1 MKKAL
6 LIISGF
12 VSLGLGI
19 IGILVPLLPT
29 TPFLL
34 LAAACFLR
42 SSDRLYNWIL
52 NHRLFGKYLRSYY
65 YHKAIPLKIKII
77 AIIVIWISI
86 GSSVLFLVNFWP
98 ARVILLLIAILVSW
112 HIARMRTLTKEMAAE
127 FQRINTPN
135 QHSPDHDKS
144 L

>member
-19 IGILVPLLPT
+19 LGIVLPLLPT

-34 LAAACFLR
+34 LAAACFLK

-52 NHRLFGKYLRSYY
+52 NHRLFGKYLKNYY
-65 YHKAIPLKIKII
+65 QHRAIPLKIKII
-77 AIIVIWISI
+77 AISMIWLSI
-86 GSSVLFLVNFWP
+86 GSSVIFLVKFWP

-112 HIARMRTLTKEMAAE
+112 HIARMRTLTKEMVAD
-127 FQRINTPN
+127 FQRINAPN
-135 QHSPDHDKS
+135 QLSKDSDNS
-144 L
+144 R

>member
-19 IGILVPLLPT
+19 LGIVLPLLPT

-34 LAAACFLR
+34 LAAACFLK

-52 NHRLFGKYLRSYY
+52 NHRLFGKYLKNYY
-65 YHKAIPLKIKII
+65 QHRAIPLKIKII
-77 AIIVIWISI
+77 AISMIWLSI
-86 GSSVLFLVNFWP
+86 GNSVIFLVKFWP
-98 ARVILLLIAILVSW
+98 ARIILLLIAILVSW
-112 HIARMRTLTKEMAAE
+112 HIARMRTLTKEMVAD
-127 FQRINTPN
+127 FQRINVPN
-135 QHSPDHDKS
+135 QHSQDHDNS
-144 L
+144 R

>member
-19 IGILVPLLPT
+19 LGIVLPLLPT

-34 LAAACFLR
+34 LAAACFLK

-52 NHRLFGKYLRSYY
+52 NHRLFGKYLKNYY
-65 YHKAIPLKIKII
+65 QHRAIPLKIKII
-77 AIIVIWISI
+77 AISMIWLSI
-86 GSSVLFLVNFWP
+86 GNSVIFLVKFWP
-98 ARVILLLIAILVSW
+98 ARIILLLIAILVSW
-112 HIARMRTLTKEMAAE
+112 HIARMRTLTKEMVAD
-127 FQRINTPN
+127 FQRINAPN
-135 QHSPDHDKS
+135 QHSKDSDNS
-144 L
+144 R

>member
-19 IGILVPLLPT
+19 LGIVLPLLPT

-34 LAAACFLR
+34 LAAACFLK

-52 NHRLFGKYLRSYY
+52 NHRLFGKYLKNYY
-65 YHKAIPLKIKII
+65 QHRAIPLKIKII
-77 AIIVIWISI
+77 AISMIWLSI
-86 GSSVLFLVNFWP
+86 GNSVIFLVKFWP
-98 ARVILLLIAILVSW
+98 ARIILLLIAILVSW
-112 HIARMRTLTKEMAAE
+112 HIARMRTLTKEMVAD
-127 FQRINTPN
+127 FQRINVPN
-135 QHSPDHDKS
+135 QHSKDSDNS
-144 L
+144 R

>member
-19 IGILVPLLPT
+19 LGIVLPLLPT

-34 LAAACFLR
+34 LAAACFLK

-52 NHRLFGKYLRSYY
+52 NHRLFGKYLKNYY
-65 YHKAIPLKIKII
+65 QHRAIPLKIKII
-77 AIIVIWISI
+77 AISMIWLSI
-86 GSSVLFLVNFWP
+86 GSSVIFLVKFWP

-112 HIARMRTLTKEMAAE
+112 HIARMRTLTKEMVAD
-127 FQRINTPN
+127 FQRINVPN
-135 QHSPDHDKS
+135 QHSKDSDNS
-144 L
+144 R

>member
-19 IGILVPLLPT
+19 IGIVVPLLPT

-34 LAAACFLR
+34 LAAACFLK
-42 SSDRLYNWIL
+42 SSDRLYNWLL
-52 NHRLFGKYLRSYY
+52 NHRLFGKHLRSYY
-65 YHKAIPLKIKII
+65 QHRAIPLKIKII
-77 AIIVIWISI
+77 AISLIWISI
-86 GSSVLFLVNFWP
+86 GSSVIFLVNFWP
-98 ARVILLLIAILVSW
+98 ARIILLLIAILVSW
-112 HIARMRTLTKEMAAE
+112 HIARMRTLTKEMVAD
-127 FQRINTPN
+127 FQRINVPN
-135 QHSPDHDKS
+135 QHSKDHDNS

>member
-6 LIISGF
+6 LIIAGC
-12 VSLGLGI
+12 VSLGLGL

-42 SSDRLYNWIL
+42 SSDRLYNWL
-52 NHRLFGKYLRSYY
+52 LQHRLFGKYLRSYY
-65 YHKAIPLKIKII
+65 QHKAIPLKIKYL
-77 AIIVIWISI
+77 AIGMIWISI
-86 GSSVLFLVNFWP
+86 GSSVVFLVDFWL
-98 ARVILLLIAILVSW
+98 ARIILLIIATFVTV

-127 FQRINTPN
+127 FQNIKSTERHS
-135 QHSPDHDKS
+135 QGSPDS
-144 L
+144 E